1 MKITKVET
9 FQVSVPSKGDYR
21 MARGSHDSLRSLVVR
36 IHTDEGIVGVGEA
49 HQGVAGY
56 SSETIGTMDAVVSGV
71 YGPLLVGREL
81 VAVEQ
86 IAADLGTARRGN
98 LFARCAVE
106 IALFDA
112 LARTRNLPIV
122 AMLGGPVRTRLDLSG
137 SIGIDEPEV
146 MAGKAAAMVAAGY
159 RTIKVKVGTSELA
172 KDLARVREVRK
183 AVGED
188 VAIRLDAN
196 SGYSLIDAQTFV
208 RGLADLAIQ
217 YLEQPVAAENWDGMA
232 KLARLG
238 IVPILA
244 DESVH
249 TPEDAYR
256 LIKAGCVDAIKIKI
270 SKVGGYIAARKIID
284 IAESAGI
291 KLVIGQ
297 GICSSLEATAEAHLA
312 CAYPH
317 VDPVAEMVG
326 PTKLKGDLVEPPLD
340 LSKGCLELPEGDG
353 LGVELSAKALKQYTI
368 SPLQDPAGRAA
379 A

>member
-9 FQVSVPSKGDYR
+9 YQVSVPSKGEYK

-56 SSETIGTMDAVVSGV
+56 SSETLGTMDAVVSGV
-71 YGPLLVGREL
+71 YGPMLIGREL
-81 VAVEQ
+81 DGVERF
-86 IAADLGTARRGN
+86 AADMGVARRGN
-98 LFARCAVE
+98 LFARCSVE
-106 IALFDA
+106 TALFDA
-112 LARTRNLPIV
+112 LGRARNLPIV
-122 AMLGGPVRTRLDLSG
+122 AMLGGPVRTRLELSG
-137 SIGIDEPEV
+137 SIGIDDPEV

-159 RTIKVKVGTSELA
+159 RTIKLKVGTPEMA

-183 AVGED
+183 AVGD
-188 VAIRLDAN
+188 GVAIRLDAN
-196 SGYSLIDAQTFV
+196 SGYSLIDALTFV
-208 RGLADLAIQ
+208 RGLADLAVQ
-217 YLEQPVAAENWDGMA
+217 YLEQPVAADHWDGMA
-232 KLARLG
+232 KLTRLG

-256 LIKAGCVDAIKIKI
+256 LIAAGCADAIKIKI

-284 IAESAGI
+284 ITEAAGI

-340 LSKGCLELPEGDG
+340 LSNGYLDLPKGNG
-353 LGVELSAKALKQYTI
+353 LGVELSATALKQYTI
-368 SPLQDPAGRAA
+368 SSLQEPRRVAA
-379 A
+379 